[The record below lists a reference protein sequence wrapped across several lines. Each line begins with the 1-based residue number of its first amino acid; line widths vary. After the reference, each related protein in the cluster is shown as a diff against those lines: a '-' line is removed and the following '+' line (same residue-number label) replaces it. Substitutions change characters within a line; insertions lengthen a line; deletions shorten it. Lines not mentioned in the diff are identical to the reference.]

1 MNKMSKSLIVVFLTL
16 AMILAGCSNSGN
28 KANNDSSKGS
38 NTANVGQS
46 ESSLSKDEPAWK
58 TVNDPVTLSW
68 YTGVA
73 GYSKKWDAKN
83 TYVDKLIT
91 EETGVTVDF
100 LHAGNDV
107 NAEFNVMMATNN
119 LPDVITLD
127 RWNST
132 SLIQTL
138 MESGMVAPLNELIE
152 QYDPY
157 FSTILPQTMI
167 DWYTQTDGNFY
178 AIPNYYVS
186 PEMLDQYPEVK
197 STFNERSN
205 GQIFVRQDIMDQL
218 GITLDDLRQ
227 EDTLIEALK
236 KVKEANIQYN
246 GVTVAPIYFGD
257 KDKYIADSLGV
268 LAGSFGA
275 VNEAEDGSYVDQ
287 RTTEEYKDMLQFV
300 NALSR
305 EELLSL
311 ENFTSARNQIDE
323 KLTQGA
329 VFMMVGSIADYK
341 GPVGQLYQADAKA
354 KYVSIDAIHSSE
366 GYKPQ
371 YGRALNKGWTL
382 TFINKNSKHADR
394 AIQFMDY
401 LYSEHGLTVSYFGKE
416 GETFSITEQGKYKL
430 NEEIEK
436 AFSEDWNG
444 ASKQWGMESIWWMAN
459 DVWLNHVKETS
470 SNELND
476 YIESLF
482 YGNSNYMYSNDQLDS
497 GNLFDAYEPGSKE
510 ANAESKISVY
520 WSQMVPKLIFSKTDA
535 EFEKVYEETMTN
547 MDKLGLADIEAAKNT
562 RVQEFKQATGVE
574 LVSPKYTGKY
584 E

>member
-1 MNKMSKSLIVVFLTL
+1 MTKGLIVVFLTL

-28 KANNDSSKGS
+28 NANNDTSKAS
-38 NTANVGQS
+38 NNASEGQS
-46 ESSLSKDEPAWK
+46 ESAISKDEPAWK

-73 GYSKKWDAKN
+73 GYSKKWDAQN
-83 TYVDKLIT
+83 TYVDKVIT

-107 NAEFNVMMATNN
+107 NAEFNVMMATSN
-119 LPDVITLD
+119 LPDIITLD

-138 MESGMVAPLNELIE
+138 MESGMVAPLNELTE

-186 PEMLDQYPEVK
+186 PELLDQYPEVK

-227 EDTLIEALK
+227 EDTLIAALK

-275 VNEAEDGSYVDQ
+275 INEAENGSYVDQ

-305 EELLSL
+305 EDLLSL

-341 GPVGQLYQADAKA
+341 GPVGQLYQADANA
-354 KYVSIDAIHSSE
+354 KYVNVDAIQSSE
-366 GYKPQ
+366 GYMPQ

-382 TFINKNSKHADR
+382 TFINKNSKNADR

-416 GETFSITEQGKYKL
+416 GETFSITEEGKYKL

-459 DVWLNHVKETS
+459 DVWLNHVKESS

-482 YGNSNYMYSNDQLDS
+482 YGNSHYMYSNDQLDA

-510 ANAESKISVY
+510 ANSESKISVY
-520 WSQMVPKLIFSKTDA
+520 WSQMVPKLIFAKTDA
-535 EFEKVYEETMTN
+535 EFEKTYEETMAN
-547 MDKLGLADIEAAKNT
+547 MDKLGLTDIEAAKDV
-562 RVQEFKQATGVE
+562 RVQEFKKATGVE

>member
-1 MNKMSKSLIVVFLTL
+1 MNKMTKGLIVVFLTL

-28 KANNDSSKGS
+28 NANNDTSKAS
-38 NTANVGQS
+38 NNASEGQS
-46 ESSLSKDEPAWK
+46 ESAISKDEPAWK

-73 GYSKKWDAKN
+73 GYSKKWDAQN
-83 TYVDKLIT
+83 TYVDKVIT

-107 NAEFNVMMATNN
+107 NAEFNVMMATSN
-119 LPDVITLD
+119 LPDIITLD

-138 MESGMVAPLNELIE
+138 MESGMVAPLNELTE

-186 PEMLDQYPEVK
+186 PELLDQYPEVK

-227 EDTLIEALK
+227 EDTLIAALK

-275 VNEAEDGSYVDQ
+275 INEAENGSYVDQ

-305 EELLSL
+305 EDLLSL

-341 GPVGQLYQADAKA
+341 GPVGQLYQADANA
-354 KYVSIDAIHSSE
+354 KYVNVDAIQSSE
-366 GYKPQ
+366 GYMPQ

-382 TFINKNSKHADR
+382 TFINKNSKNADR

-416 GETFSITEQGKYKL
+416 GETFSITEEGKYKL

-459 DVWLNHVKETS
+459 DVWLNHVKESS

-482 YGNSNYMYSNDQLDS
+482 YGNSHYMYSNDQLDA

-510 ANAESKISVY
+510 ANSESKISVY
-520 WSQMVPKLIFSKTDA
+520 WSQMVPKLIFAKTDA
-535 EFEKVYEETMTN
+535 EFEKTYEETMAN
-547 MDKLGLADIEAAKNT
+547 MDKLGLTDIEAAKDV
-562 RVQEFKQATGVE
+562 RVQEFKKATGVE

>member
-1 MNKMSKSLIVVFLTL
+1 MNKMTKSLIVAFLALT
-16 AMILAGCSNSGN
+16 MILAGCSNSGN
-28 KANNDSSKGS
+28 NTANDSSNLGKATNS
-38 NTANVGQS
+38 NQA
-46 ESSLSKDEPAWK
+46 ESALSKDEPAWK
-58 TVNDPVTLSW
+58 TVKDPVTLSW

-73 GYSKKWDAKN
+73 GYSKKWDAQN
-83 TYVDKLIT
+83 TYIDKLIT

-107 NAEFNVMMATNN
+107 NAEFNVMMATSN
-119 LPDVITLD
+119 LPDIITLD

-138 MESGMVAPLNELIE
+138 MESGMVAPLNKLIE

-157 FSTILPQTMI
+157 FSTILPQSML
-167 DWYTQTDGNFY
+167 DWYTQSDGNFY

-197 STFNERSN
+197 ATFNERSN
-205 GQIFVRQDIMDQL
+205 GQIFVRKDIMDQL
-218 GITLDDLRQ
+218 GITLEDLRQ

-275 VNEAEDGSYVDQ
+275 VNEAEDGSYMDQ
-287 RTTEEYKDMLQFV
+287 RKTEEYKDMLQFV
-300 NALSR
+300 NTLSR
-305 EELLSL
+305 ENLLSL
-311 ENFTSARNQIDE
+311 ENFTSARNQIEE

-341 GPVGQLYQADAKA
+341 GPVGQLYQADANA
-354 KYVSIDAIHSSE
+354 KYVSVDAIHSNE
-366 GYKPQ
+366 GYMPQ

-382 TFINKNSKHADR
+382 TFINKNSKNADR
-394 AIQFMDY
+394 AIQFIEY

-416 GETFSITEQGKYKL
+416 DETFTVTENGKYKL
-430 NEEIEK
+430 NDEIAK

-444 ASKQWGMESIWWMAN
+444 ATKQWGMESIWWMAN
-459 DVWLNHVKETS
+459 DVWLNNVREAGS
-470 SNELND
+470 DELND

-482 YGNSNYMYSNDQLDS
+482 YGNSNYMFSNDQLDA

-520 WSQMVPKLIFSKTDA
+520 WSQMVPKMIFSKTDA
-535 EFEKVYEETMTN
+535 EFEKFYEETINN
-547 MDKLGLADIEAAKNT
+547 MEKLGLSDIDTAKNV
-562 RVQEFKQATGVE
+562 RVQEFKKATGVE

>member
-1 MNKMSKSLIVVFLTL
+1 MSKVTKSLAAIFLVF
-16 AMILAGCSNSGN
+16 AVILAGCSDNAGSGKNGNAANGTGSEGSSNS
-28 KANNDSSKGS
+28 A
-38 NTANVGQS
+38 
-46 ESSLSKDEPAWK
+46 LSAEEPAWK

-73 GYSKKWDAKN
+73 GYSKKWDATN
-83 TYVDKLIT
+83 TYIDKIIT

-119 LPDVITLD
+119 LPDIITLD

-138 MESGMVAPLNELIE
+138 MESGKVAPLNELIE
-152 QYDPY
+152 QHAPY
-157 FSTILPQTMI
+157 FSSILPQSMI
-167 DWYTQTDGNFY
+167 DWYTQADGNFY

-197 STFNERSN
+197 SDFYERSN
-205 GQIFVRQDIMDQL
+205 GQIFVRKDIMDQL
-218 GITLDDLRQ
+218 GITVEDLRQ

-236 KVKEANIQYN
+236 KVQAANIQYN

-275 VNEAEDGSYVDQ
+275 VSEAEDGSYIDQ
-287 RTTEEYKDMLQFV
+287 RTTPEYKNMLQFV
-300 NALSR
+300 NALAR
-305 EELLSL
+305 ENLLSL
-311 ENFTSARNQIDE
+311 ENFTSARNQVEE

-341 GPVGQLYQADAKA
+341 GPVTQLYQADSNAV
-354 KYVSIDAIHSSE
+354 YVNVDAIHSNDGSL
-366 GYKPQ
+366 PQ

-382 TFINKNSKHADR
+382 TFVNKNSKNADR
-394 AIQFMDY
+394 AIQFIEY
-401 LYSEHGLTVSYFGKE
+401 LYSEHGQTVSYFGKE
-416 GETFSITEQGKYKL
+416 GETFNVTANGKYKL
-430 NEEIEK
+430 NEEIET
-436 AFSEDWNG
+436 AFAEDWNA
-444 ASKQWGMESIWWMAN
+444 ASKQWGMESIWWMVN
-459 DVWLNHVKETS
+459 DVWLNSVREVNET
-470 SNELND
+470 ELSK
-476 YIESLF
+476 YIDSLF
-482 YGNSNYMYSNDQLDS
+482 YGNSNYMFSNDQLDS

-520 WSQMVPKLIFSKTDA
+520 WSQMVPKMIFAKSDD
-535 EFEKVYEETMTN
+535 EFEKLYTDTMST
-547 MDKLGLADIEAAKNT
+547 MDNLGLPDIEAAKNV
-562 RVQEFKQATGVE
+562 RVQEFKKATGVE